1 MKKAALPVYILLVIG
16 FLACLQKTAVITGL
30 IAVRPCFSTTDNIQ
44 FAGLTSTS
52 NHTIWVLPARMA
64 GISSRYTA
72 QMTRF
77 YFVPS
82 KSYYSYCKAVYRQ

>member
-30 IAVRPCFSTTDNIQ
+30 IAVRPCFSTTGNIK
-44 FAGLTSTS
+44 FAGLGNSG
-52 NHTIWVLPARMA
+52 NHTIWLLPARMA
-64 GISSRYTA
+64 ATGSRHTA

-82 KSYYSYCKAVYRQ
+82 KSYYSYCKAMYRQ

>member
-30 IAVRPCFSTTDNIQ
+30 IAVRPCFSTTGNIQ
-44 FAGLTSTS
+44 FAGFGNSG
-52 NHTIWVLPARMA
+52 NHTIWLLPARMA
-64 GISSRYTA
+64 ATSSRHTA

-82 KSYYSYCKAVYRQ
+82 KSYYSYCKAMYRQ

>member
-1 MKKAALPVYILLVIG
+1 MEKAALPVYILLVIG

-30 IAVRPCFSTTDNIQ
+30 IAVRPCFSTTGNMQ
-44 FAGLTSTS
+44 LAGLTSAG
-52 NHTIWVLPARMA
+52 NHTIWLLPARMA
-64 GISSRYTA
+64 ATSNRHTA